1 LTKTVAIVQARM
13 KSTRLP
19 GKTMR
24 DIVGKPA
31 IYHTLTRVARA
42 TDVSEVWLACSDEVS
57 DDPLATYVD
66 KLGFPVFRGDEDD
79 VLSRFA
85 AIAKQTNAEQIVRIT
100 GDCPA
105 TDPAV
110 IYLAVA
116 KLQKT
121 KADYVSNH
129 LKRSFP
135 DGIDVEVFSRSALDR
150 ADAEAEHP
158 FHRTHVTPYIHG
170 RLKDRL
176 PWGEFVTEDI
186 THDVDFSHLR
196 WTLDEPEDLLFLRE
210 LFARLPEGF
219 HWLEAVAAI
228 SREPHL
234 LWINKKHK
242 LHAGTEKDL
251 GRHNQG
257 ATVFEQSNRQFD
269 RASRTIPLASQTFSK
284 SHQQWVRGATPL
296 FLESGHGAY
305 VNDPDGNVYID
316 YLQGLMP
323 NILGYGDPDVDAAIR
338 EQLEKGINFSLP
350 TTLEADLAERLVRDI
365 PCAEMVRYGKNGS
378 DATTAAIRLAR
389 AYTGRDKIAV
399 AGYHGWHDWYI
410 GSTVR
415 SLGVPS
421 AISGLTATFPF
432 NDADALEAMM
442 SSEPDQIAAIV
453 LEPTGAALAQPG
465 FLERV
470 REIATKAGAVL
481 VFDEIV
487 TGFRIHVG
495 GAQAHFGV
503 VPDLACFG
511 KAMANGMPI
520 SAIVGR
526 KDIMMLMEDVFVSGT
541 FGGEALSIA
550 AAIATI
556 DKLARENVISRLWT
570 RGDSLIEKSNE
581 IFERHGFGGMLA
593 FGGEGW
599 WPRLSIIDPPIESV
613 LLTSLLRQAFVR
625 EGLILASSYNLSLP
639 HDNEH
644 VYAETLE
651 ALERAV
657 SDVRAQI
664 NSPDP
669 ESHLRGM
676 RIQPTFSVR

>member
-1 LTKTVAIVQARM
+1 
-13 KSTRLP
+13 
-19 GKTMR
+19 
-24 DIVGKPA
+24 
-31 IYHTLTRVARA
+31 
-42 TDVSEVWLACSDEVS
+42 
-57 DDPLATYVD
+57 
-66 KLGFPVFRGDEDD
+66 
-79 VLSRFA
+79 
-85 AIAKQTNAEQIVRIT
+85 
-100 GDCPA
+100 
-105 TDPAV
+105 
-110 IYLAVA
+110 
-116 KLQKT
+116 
-121 KADYVSNH
+121 
-129 LKRSFP
+129 
-135 DGIDVEVFSRSALDR
+135 
-150 ADAEAEHP
+150 
-158 FHRTHVTPYIHG
+158 
-170 RLKDRL
+170 
-176 PWGEFVTEDI
+176 
-186 THDVDFSHLR
+186 
-196 WTLDEPEDLLFLRE
+196 
-210 LFARLPEGF
+210 
-219 HWLEAVAAI
+219 
-228 SREPHL
+228 
-234 LWINKKHK
+234 
-242 LHAGTEKDL
+242 
-251 GRHNQG
+251 
-257 ATVFEQSNRQFD
+257 
-269 RASRTIPLASQTFSK
+269 
-284 SHQQWVRGATPL
+284 
-296 FLESGHGAY
+296 
-305 VNDPDGNVYID
+305 
-316 YLQGLMP
+316 
-323 NILGYGDPDVDAAIR
+323 
-338 EQLEKGINFSLP
+338 
-350 TTLEADLAERLVRDI
+350 LVRDI